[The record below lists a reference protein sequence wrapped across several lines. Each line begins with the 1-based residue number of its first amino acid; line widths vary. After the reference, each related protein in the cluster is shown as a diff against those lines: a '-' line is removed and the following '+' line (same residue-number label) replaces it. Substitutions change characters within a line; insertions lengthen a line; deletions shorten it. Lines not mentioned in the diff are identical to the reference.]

1 MTWAIVAVLRALTI
15 LSALA
20 VLRSLMR
27 RLALAVLLPV
37 MPVVVPLR
45 SGCSRGHQGY
55 RSDGT

>member
-1 MTWAIVAVLRALTI
+1 
-15 LSALA
+15 
-20 VLRSLMR
+20 MR
-27 RLALAVLLPV
+27 RLALALLLPV